1 MKARSSDGAEIF
13 YEAYDFTDP
22 WSPSEAII
30 LMHGGRGNH
39 KQWYKWIPFLSGQYR
54 TIAVDARGRGG
65 STVPPVGYG
74 WNMKQL
80 CADMAAVLDD
90 AKVEKVHFIGNS
102 FGSLLG
108 EAFAA
113 TYPDRTQTL
122 TLMAPAYQM
131 SEMKATTDSWVRQ
144 IQELGSLEFHRRE
157 VRKMFPANT
166 DPELLEWQAQQ
177 MAAVDPAIVRDFM
190 AFTQTINNAD
200 LLPKIKAPTLLVVP
214 EKSDRFPASE
224 SQFMLKRIPNVRLLS
239 FDAPHNLMLSIPA
252 GLPERILDFL
262 REHRATNR

>member
-13 YEAYDFTDP
+13 YELYDFTDP
-22 WSPSEAII
+22 WRESEGII

-39 KQWYKWIPFLSGQYR
+39 KQWYKWIPSLSAHYR

-65 STVPPVGYG
+65 STVPPVGYA

-80 CADMAAVLDD
+80 CEDMIAVLDD
-90 AKVEKVHFIGNS
+90 AKVDKVHFIGNS

-131 SEMKATTDSWVRQ
+131 AGMKAATDSWVKQ
-144 IQELGSLEFHRRE
+144 IKELGSLEFHRRE
-157 VRKMFPANT
+157 MLVMFPKGT
-166 DPELLEWQAQQ
+166 DPALLEWQAQQ
-177 MAAVDPAIVRDFM
+177 MAAVDPEIVADFM
-190 AFTQTINNAD
+190 AFTQTIDNAD
-200 LLPKIKAPTLLVVP
+200 LLPKIEAPTLLVVP
-214 EKSDRFPASE
+214 AKSDRFPLSE
-224 SQFMLKRIPNVRLLS
+224 SEYIMQHIPNAQLLR
-239 FDAPHNLMLSIPA
+239 FDAPHNIMLNVPA
-252 GLPERILDFL
+252 GLPEKILNFL
-262 REHRATNR
+262 REHRAKG

>member
-13 YEAYDFTDP
+13 YEVYDFTDP
-22 WSPSEAII
+22 WSSAEAII

-39 KQWYKWIPFLSGQYR
+39 KQWYKWIPFLSRHYR

-65 STVPPVGYG
+65 STVPPVGYA

-90 AKVEKVHFIGNS
+90 AKVDKVHFIGNS

-131 SEMKATTDSWVRQ
+131 SEMKATTDSWVKQ

-157 VRKMFPANT
+157 VRKMFPADT
-166 DPELLEWQAQQ
+166 DPALLEWQAQQ
-177 MAAVDPAIVRDFM
+177 MAAVDPEIVRDFM

-200 LLPKIKAPTLLVVP
+200 LLPKIKAPTMLVVP
-214 EKSDRFPASE
+214 AKSDRFPTSE
-224 SQFMLKRIPNVRLLS
+224 SEFMMKRIPNVRLLS
-239 FDAPHNLMLSIPA
+239 FDAPHNIMLSIPA
-252 GLPERILDFL
+252 GLPERILGFL
-262 REHRATNR
+262 REHPRTS

>member
-13 YEAYDFTDP
+13 YEVYDFTNP

-39 KQWYKWIPFLSGQYR
+39 RQWYKWIPFLSGHYR

-65 STVPPVGYG
+65 STVPPADYV
-74 WNMKQL
+74 WSMKQL
-80 CADMAAVLDD
+80 CADIAAVLDD

-108 EAFAA
+108 ESFAA
-113 TYPDRTQTL
+113 AYPERTQTL

-131 SEMKATTDSWVRQ
+131 SEMRATTDSWVQ
-144 IQELGSLEFHRRE
+144 QMEQLGSLEFHRRE
-157 VRKMFPANT
+157 VRKMFPADT
-166 DPELLEWQAQQ
+166 DPALLEWQAQQ
-177 MAAVDPAIVRDFM
+177 MAAVAPEVVRSFM
-190 AFTQTINNAD
+190 AFTQTINNAE

-214 EKSDRFPASE
+214 EKSDRFPKNESE
-224 SQFMLKRIPNVRLLS
+224 FMLKRIPDVRILR
-239 FDAPHNLMLSIPA
+239 FDAPHNVMLSIPA
-252 GLPERILDFL
+252 GLPEAILGFL
-262 REHRATNR
+262 SEHRRIS